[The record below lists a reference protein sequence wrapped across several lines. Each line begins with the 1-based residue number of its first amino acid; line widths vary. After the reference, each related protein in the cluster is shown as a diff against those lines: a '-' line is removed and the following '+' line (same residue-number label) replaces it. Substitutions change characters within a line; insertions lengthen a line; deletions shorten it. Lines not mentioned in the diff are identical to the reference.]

1 MNPDERFGLWFAVL
15 VIVLGATVA
24 VWAIYWEY
32 RKRQLQ
38 HDERRSMIEK
48 GMTPPPLHPAGSWR
62 QAYPQQLRHEARL
75 RMIEKGI
82 PVTLDDKKPWAI
94 EDFLRRGTIMLFVG
108 IGLGIAYFAL
118 SPTNDFKG
126 LIGFL
131 APLLGSAGLGC
142 IIYYYL
148 AKDRLSEKPAE
159 NPER

>member
-1 MNPDERFGLWFAVL
+1 MNPDERFGLWIAVL

-82 PVTLDDKKPWAI
+82 PVTPMT
-94 EDFLRRGTIMLFVG
+94 RN
-108 IGLGIAYFAL
+108 LGPSKTF
-118 SPTNDFKG
+118 SVV
-126 LIGFL
+126 
-131 APLLGSAGLGC
+131 
-142 IIYYYL
+142 
-148 AKDRLSEKPAE
+148 
-159 NPER
+159 ERSCCLWEL